1 MGAMQTAIAFGG
13 QRSNYDA
20 VVIGAGPAGC
30 ATAACLSSRGAA
42 VLLVESN
49 PKAARRFAGEWVHP
63 EGARVLEAH
72 GLLEG
77 LDTRS
82 KTRGFV
88 VFPNDGLGAIRL
100 EYPGSATG
108 FACEHETLV
117 GHLRGR
123 VAALRQVDYLE
134 GVRAQLVD
142 RHAVDLSVRGTKSQ
156 RVGTRRVV
164 VAAGRSVR
172 KIAASSMSREDQVSI
187 SSMAGLIVTGS
198 DLPFD
203 GYGHVIVG
211 GPGPALAYRID
222 EHRIRLCIDVPTAL
236 SPSAR
241 SPEWIWKSYA
251 EAIPKSLRA
260 GVRNALSKGSICWA
274 TNAFRP
280 RCYRVA
286 PGVALVGD
294 AAGVFHPLTAM
305 GITMSLLDAE
315 LLAESES
322 LGQYERRRAT
332 DSYIPELLSNAIYQA
347 FARTDAGS
355 QAIRDS
361 IYLSWRS
368 NPAQRSRTMKL
379 LGGASTRRADFFSAF
394 SRVALRAGAGAL
406 RSDTGTLGE
415 LAGWLKWP
423 WASLHP
429 QPAAIRSRSLS
440 WAAPESWARPDF
452 IPRPQLFKEETHAN

>member
-1 MGAMQTAIAFGG
+1 MQTAIAFGG
-13 QRSNYDA
+13 QRSTYDA
-20 VVIGAGPAGC
+20 VVVGAGPAGC
-30 ATAACLSSRGAA
+30 ATAACLSNRGAT

-63 EGARVLEAH
+63 EGTRVLDAH

-82 KTRGFV
+82 KARGFV

-100 EYPGSATG
+100 EYSGSATG

-123 VAALRQVDYLE
+123 VAALPQVDYLE

-142 RHAVDLSVRGTKSQ
+142 RHAVDLSVRGTKPQ
-156 RVGTRRVV
+156 RVSTRRVV

-172 KIAASSMSREDQVSI
+172 KIAANSILRGDQISI

-211 GPGPALAYRID
+211 GPGPVLAYRID
-222 EHRIRLCIDVPTAL
+222 ERRIRLCIDVPAAV
-236 SPSAR
+236 SPS
-241 SPEWIWKSYA
+241 SGTPEWIWKSYA
-251 EAIPKSLRA
+251 EALPRSLRA
-260 GVRNALSKGSICWA
+260 GVRDALSNSSISWA
-274 TNAFRP
+274 RNAFRP
-280 RCYRVA
+280 RCYRIV

-294 AAGVFHPLTAM
+294 AVGVFHPLTAM

-315 LLAESES
+315 ALAESES
-322 LGQYERRRAT
+322 LGEYERRRTAE
-332 DSYIPELLSNAIYQA
+332 SYIPELLSNAIYQA

-355 QAIRDS
+355 LAIRDS
-361 IYLSWRS
+361 IYGSWRS
-368 NPAQRSRTMKL
+368 SPVQRSRTMNL
-379 LGGASTRRADFFSAF
+379 LGGASTSRSDFFSAF

-406 RSDTGTLGE
+406 RSETGTLAE

-429 QPAAIRSRSLS
+429 HPAGIRSRSLS
-440 WAAPESWARPDF
+440 WAAPETWARQDF
-452 IPRPQLFKEETHAN
+452 IRWPQHSEEKTHAN

>member
-1 MGAMQTAIAFGG
+1 
-13 QRSNYDA
+13 
-20 VVIGAGPAGC
+20 
-30 ATAACLSSRGAA
+30 
-42 VLLVESN
+42 
-49 PKAARRFAGEWVHP
+49 
-63 EGARVLEAH
+63 
-72 GLLEG
+72 
-77 LDTRS
+77 
-82 KTRGFV
+82 
-88 VFPNDGLGAIRL
+88 
-100 EYPGSATG
+100 
-108 FACEHETLV
+108 
-117 GHLRGR
+117 
-123 VAALRQVDYLE
+123 
-134 GVRAQLVD
+134 
-142 RHAVDLSVRGTKSQ
+142 
-156 RVGTRRVV
+156 
-164 VAAGRSVR
+164 
-172 KIAASSMSREDQVSI
+172 
-187 SSMAGLIVTGS
+187 MAGLIVTGS

-222 EHRIRLCIDVPTAL
+222 ERRIRLCIDVPASL
-236 SPSAR
+236 APSAS

-251 EAIPKSLRA
+251 EAIPKSLRD

-315 LLAESES
+315 SLAQSES